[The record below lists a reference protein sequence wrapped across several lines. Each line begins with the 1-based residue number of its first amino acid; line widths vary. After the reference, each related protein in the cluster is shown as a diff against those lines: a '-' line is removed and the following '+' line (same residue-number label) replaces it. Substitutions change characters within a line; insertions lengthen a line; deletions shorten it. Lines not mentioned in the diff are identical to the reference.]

1 MTLIA
6 ASLIEFYERKPIE
19 NGNAAH
25 SDETAIRFPAGSTA
39 THRMLAAAQLV
50 TIASISGSP
59 ALYCRTSESLL
70 PENHALFC
78 PCGQWDTSKEKGGR
92 TQVAS
97 VIMDSPASIAV
108 GGS

>member
-1 MTLIA
+1 MGRH
-6 ASLIEFYERKPIE
+6 EDKMV
-19 NGNAAH
+19 GNKNATH

-39 THRMLAAAQLV
+39 THRMHAAAALV
-50 TIASISGSP
+50 TTASISGSP

-78 PCGQWDTSKEKGGR
+78 PRGQCDTSKEKGER
-92 TQVAS
+92 TLVAS